1 MHLRFLP
8 ISTLLAFL
16 ALTSAVGIWF
26 YASRPD
32 TATEVSMVEAVQ
44 IVEDDDL
51 IRTEQ
56 VLQGYPADAKL
67 SEPLLLLRGYRA
79 LAADRPEDA
88 LRYFRY
94 LKPEG
99 DMRFCLLRCTGES
112 LYKTGQLGEA
122 EGCFQ
127 LILQELPTDP
137 YAHRWMAAIH
147 YDLGRMDASL
157 LHLCQLSNLA
167 PEDGRPHFMRG
178 VIYHDFGQ
186 LSLALPALTTSL
198 SLTKTSQ
205 EVTQVRTLL
214 AQVQMELKDFSAAI
228 VTLAGLPE
236 SVEKK
241 AMLAE
246 CFWNQGKTE
255 EASKLVSGVDSIGL
269 PARGQ
274 LLQARISLESGDT
287 EKSLSLLKSLILQDR
302 SSEES
307 EYLIAMVYQQRGE
320 QQLYQEHLQ
329 RSEEIKALKTRL
341 TELSSRA
348 MAAQYDA
355 DVRLEMA
362 AVCEN
367 LGMQR
372 MADVWRQAAAACRS
386 GGSLTQEIPAP

>member
-1 MHLRFLP
+1 MPLRILP
-8 ISTLLAFL
+8 VTALLAFL
-16 ALTSAVGIWF
+16 LVTSSIGIYVAWQTD
-26 YASRPD
+26 AGVDVS
-32 TATEVSMVEAVQ
+32 TSEVVK
-44 IVEDDDL
+44 IVESNDL
-51 IRTEQ
+51 IRAEI
-56 VLQGYPADAKL
+56 LLRDYPADAKVTDSL
-67 SEPLLLLRGYRA
+67 VLLRGYRA
-79 LAADRPEDA
+79 LAAGRPDDA

-99 DMRFCLLRCTGES
+99 ELRASVLRCTGET

-122 EGCFQ
+122 EGCFRR
-127 LILQELPTDP
+127 ILQESPTDP
-137 YAHRWMAAIH
+137 QAHRWMAAIH

-157 LHLCQLSNLA
+157 LHLRQLSNLA

-255 EASKLVSGVDSIGL
+255 EASKLISGVDSIGL

-287 EKSLSLLKSLILQDR
+287 EESLSLLKSLILQDR

-372 MADVWRQAAAACRS
+372 MADVWRQAAAACLS
-386 GGSLTQEIPAP
+386 GGSPKQEVPAR